1 MSDPLFDNINLDFE
15 FLTRE
20 QAARQ
25 RSAPTAED
33 IFKFLPG
40 IEDVVDREAFTA
52 EYDKGIAALMN
63 SDIDRMDGF
72 FEAFGE
78 EMFRQ
83 EQLLLAVDDLDLN
96 PFTDDKTVEGETAA
110 RRRVVEAR
118 RALEM
123 QGKEG
128 ETGVFTAQGGRGLG
142 ESINEMLVTPAITAF
157 GGGLA
162 GLFGGPAAPVTVPA
176 GMAVGYKGGQALGA
190 ARLADRVYNQSM
202 MEYQN
207 NLMEENRRRYINGE
221 DMISYDLEDSRLYA
235 GRAVAVELMMELT
248 TSRIPGLRTV
258 PKGAKKT
265 GKGVGGKA
273 VTDFTDA
280 ELSAIR
286 GGAKQHVR
294 KFAANTLRQS
304 GQEAFEEGFAGLA
317 NDSLAEL
324 QEFVSGDE
332 LNVQGR
338 FDVGGYFQDAL
349 LGAVGGSAFGSL
361 HYTQQAAASVGLRA
375 AQRAA
380 LGPQAR
386 QARDTAAEIADIESG
401 ALEADASEFGALS
414 EEAQQE
420 RVDQTRE
427 DAEAASQRAADAG
440 QRASDLQ
447 AEAAKDDGPSM
458 EEQQSKIDEA
468 VAERD
473 EAFADYNKLARR
485 VRLYNEVFGKRVTDA
500 GTQTVE
506 EHLGKMSKA
515 KTKSDEGDAASTPF
529 SVRAKAAYTIAEK
542 AAVALGDRLGV
553 NVVFVDGG
561 QNTENDSTTG
571 WFAYQVEAKDSK
583 PTVVLRSADAI
594 GQIISEGGV
603 KSEVGAMYLRGLV
616 AHEAIHAVQF
626 YNPELYRHIRSL
638 MDDSRVLQAA
648 QGYSKDLYQVE
659 GLGNTRPV
667 APGTQALMAL
677 LHTANPDSS
686 VFGEDA
692 AAFVEAEGAARLIE
706 EGARKFDGK
715 VESLLARIG
724 LLGGKAQHAQRVL
737 RVLEAAAAKEG
748 GLAAAEAPVGGSRA
762 TMLASMR
769 FDQLLTGEAQRA
781 REEQEREA
789 REKAADAL
797 EEEMRDGVTPEDVDA
812 ALEEE
817 GIDPDEATESDVA
830 KARIAVAVDNN
841 MRSDNLAEFYG
852 ATDEELRV
860 TMYHGTRFPFAE
872 SDVFDPSLS
881 ELGLHLSANPIVANT
896 FADSQLGTGDQR
908 VYPLVA
914 RMENPLRL
922 LDPMSWNETTVGVGV
937 TYELGIPT
945 AEAIVDMRRMEA
957 DAFTDV
963 VTSKLDAMTRGVRM
977 RRLADKTGMD
987 LLFKISETLRND
999 GPEAAAEQ
1007 IRKIANARQKVMTK
1021 QGRETPVFAK
1031 EVYNRRMQRY
1041 IQSLGYDSVVYV
1053 NRAEMENTIG
1063 GGTAGNDNLPA
1074 FPSIAVSDR
1083 LSQEDL
1089 REEIV
1094 SDAVWAEEAEKMGLR
1109 PEDSYIVFDAN
1120 QVKSATGNNG
1130 SFSLNASIAKARISR
1145 PGPDVDS
1152 GSLTST
1158 MLGDVPPE
1166 RHGEL
1171 LAAAQVAANL
1181 DLEEIRHTEWVG
1193 EMRKSPHANTLTI
1206 PTAAEFTEVDSEGN
1220 PRIRAFRITGTN
1232 VVYALKRV
1240 EQGQDED
1247 NPTFDGY
1254 EWTGLANNETNA
1266 RDVVPIVAGHAILMA
1281 DGKPV
1286 RGDYFD
1292 VRKPGSL
1299 VGKLPALYRRVGFK
1313 ITGRVEFDPQF
1324 LDPETFPAQLEAW
1337 KADGWNPEYNYDESN
1352 PEPEVVGGERVPSNL
1367 PAVEYAVLDGLSEA
1381 ELSSIRSGGLRA
1393 WAAVAGQR
1401 SGSPVIR
1408 SRDASQQAE
1417 DGTRRVDEGRSE
1429 QRDVGD
1435 VSGRP
1440 ADAVADGEG
1449 RGEPDQGTGRAA
1461 DDTVRPSTDG
1471 EARPQRKRQ
1480 GQVNLTKLAVL
1491 AQAEARNKDVAELAR
1506 MMIGMDLLPD
1516 AEWYRLHKEWK
1527 DSGTKLESKSPE
1539 AAAFR
1544 EYANAHARSVGLPG
1558 RNTKG
1563 SGPVAKEQRNLLQR
1577 ALNYRSIAAAGRLK
1591 TLLGIDGSEVSEAQ
1605 AADLRALYVEA
1616 IAQGIAAVS
1625 SNSELSD
1632 AEMWYGTTIS
1642 NMVRVLN
1649 NRVPGLR
1656 RTDPN
1661 FQENRVVFTMILAIM
1676 SNGEKIDRN
1685 MAKAIEAFNTY
1696 VETGVLKAPAGY
1708 RVGADF
1714 VTIQQLR
1721 EHFGS
1726 WTEVANWMKQ
1736 RGTVGEV
1743 NARIRQLK
1751 KDMDEAGQDNDRLK
1765 EISGELVD
1773 QDGYNALVIGP
1784 KIGSFYLNMNENWNP
1799 ITMDIWFTRTIAR
1812 VGGITTRVQ
1821 KRATSDFRFYR
1832 RLIRLRNHYGN
1843 SIDQDRQYI
1852 RERVSPKQ
1860 RKTVDNI
1867 FGRIVEGRQTKR
1879 DMGKLEEYQ
1888 KEHAVKSGA
1897 EANRDEWAISIHKY
1911 NPEFRDNENRASVLD
1926 KVSPQGEIAE
1936 DFNDT
1941 LEADHKAYRIAKFK
1955 EADPLKKVV
1964 LTVVNGYA
1972 KDREAE
1978 MDAPNTGGERAAMR
1992 VITTEAVARA
2002 NEIVEEQ
2009 TGKPGRITNAAA
2021 QANLWYLEKG
2031 IYFAMVQSP
2040 QYGDPRAQDF
2050 ASAADKVTKDMGFFL
2065 EGDVDQG
2072 GSDPKIA
2079 KARVHPVLGDSKT
2092 AGEHKDFNDAD
2103 GVEDEDAPIA
2113 EAVVAHGRISRPQL
2127 EGRLNQLSNKLSTDE
2142 AMLAEMY
2149 GIAPFMNDT
2158 LKNIVDEQKDLLG
2171 SRLGMSPALAA
2182 DRGLTAGLAAAKA
2195 VALAER
2201 RMARQERQD
2210 AIRKKR
2216 DQLKASEAKRIA
2228 KLKEGF
2234 AEQKQKLRDQFKERL
2249 AKMTKAERTRK
2260 KAALQRALEGHIK
2273 ALENQEKRYERRIKK
2288 MQNKNAEVAQLR
2300 SMLVDMVTTHL
2311 PSASRGKFIK
2321 RLTRKNLTAGQ
2332 MSKISDEIL
2341 RESAMVDLRGA
2352 KQRVKAARK
2361 KYGKSG
2367 RKMANETREAIDAD
2381 LARAEQLLTTDL
2393 TEMDYESIRRLAG
2406 EVEALI
2412 GEANGKYDADRES
2425 FKDEKNPRSQGIM
2438 TRIEAVL
2445 DFLVDRPGKPRKGRA
2460 IGTRRAGEL
2469 AGGLGRNG
2477 GLDLRAALSLIG
2489 LKGEHKLLTRAEDR
2503 KKLDA
2508 RELIEVTNAVLRE
2521 YGYRNLQDFVAR
2533 TSGSKGLGRQ
2543 EFVDF
2548 TYRDK
2553 EGDIQVVTLSLG
2565 QAMKLL
2571 AMDEHTM
2578 EQLRKQN
2585 RKDPTKVQEIAFT
2598 NVTQPVEGGES
2609 IFGFDLAADI
2619 ETFREQMLDERPEL
2633 HEIIMRL
2640 KDVRNKLLKPKAM
2653 AALFRLTG
2661 NTPPSTEDYEPRK
2674 IRMDSPAV
2682 KDEDQIAQMANA
2694 GTVGPRFA
2702 ENAGMTIRRTGGG
2715 VTLVG
2720 DFMGDYM
2727 EHAENSLNLA
2737 HMAEPTRILW
2747 SVLSDREAGEAIARV
2762 YGDEYLSNLR
2772 IQIGYGTGLLQANMD
2787 AGPLGEIVA
2796 MAAGSAIALNDMTFF
2811 KVLFGG
2817 LNNMILSP
2825 DISVAQAITGI
2836 TRAFE
2841 LVATGRLN
2849 NFMEEKVYPNSG
2861 YMWDRDHASHVDR
2874 RVVFTREDGL
2884 ANEKDLASF
2893 TDIMESTL
2901 TSMGGLMESLASG
2914 NLSETKTHLN
2924 DIRKAVSGI
2933 SKAIPVLRVL
2943 DRVIQAAAVLSQ
2955 ADAASITKEDVLA
2968 GAEIMRDTQNTSS
2981 PLDDARATARLR
2993 VKGGLLS
3000 YLLTFSSD
3008 PLKTQSRMLEAE
3020 TFGEVAKANMVAVV
3034 NNAAIGVMA
3043 QMMSMAV
3050 LAALL
3055 DDDDERD
3062 QALNE
3067 LNKARIKNG
3076 WDQALVAELIT
3087 RKFGVLGFLFS
3098 YPASAV
3104 YEAVSDNVMHG
3115 TRIDARYAEKLAT
3128 ESLTPIGV
3136 VPLLIGTIGD
3146 LTRAFGEPD
3155 DVKRAE
3161 AREDLLFRVLQYGLG
3176 LPLNRIQ
3183 KYGDAFLTE
3192 TNRAEVRSADYLMKK
3207 MNEEFSR
3214 SAQRGVDSANKE
3226 YQRAKKLRDRREKL
3240 RNR

>member
-1 MSDPLFDNINLDFE
+1 
-15 FLTRE
+15 
-20 QAARQ
+20 
-25 RSAPTAED
+25 
-33 IFKFLPG
+33 
-40 IEDVVDREAFTA
+40 
-52 EYDKGIAALMN
+52 
-63 SDIDRMDGF
+63 
-72 FEAFGE
+72 
-78 EMFRQ
+78 
-83 EQLLLAVDDLDLN
+83 
-96 PFTDDKTVEGETAA
+96 
-110 RRRVVEAR
+110 
-118 RALEM
+118 
-123 QGKEG
+123 
-128 ETGVFTAQGGRGLG
+128 
-142 ESINEMLVTPAITAF
+142 
-157 GGGLA
+157 
-162 GLFGGPAAPVTVPA
+162 
-176 GMAVGYKGGQALGA
+176 
-190 ARLADRVYNQSM
+190 
-202 MEYQN
+202 
-207 NLMEENRRRYINGE
+207 
-221 DMISYDLEDSRLYA
+221 
-235 GRAVAVELMMELT
+235 
-248 TSRIPGLRTV
+248 
-258 PKGAKKT
+258 
-265 GKGVGGKA
+265 
-273 VTDFTDA
+273 
-280 ELSAIR
+280 
-286 GGAKQHVR
+286 
-294 KFAANTLRQS
+294 
-304 GQEAFEEGFAGLA
+304 
-317 NDSLAEL
+317 L
-324 QEFVSGDE
+324 QEFVTGDE
-332 LNVQGR
+332 LNVEGR
-338 FDVGGYFQDAL
+338 FDISNYGRDAL
-349 LGAVGGSAFGSL
+349 IGAISGSAFGNL
-361 HYTQQAAASVGLRA
+361 NYAQQLAGNQVARTTKRA
-375 AQRAA
+375 L
-380 LGPQAR
+380 LGPAAR

-401 ALEADASEFGALS
+401 SLEADASEFGAMG

-427 DAEAASQRAADAG
+427 DAETARQRAADAG
-440 QRASDLQ
+440 QRAADLQ
-447 AEAAKDDGPSM
+447 AEVGKEDGPSM
-458 EEQQSKIDEA
+458 EEQQPKIDEA
-468 VAERD
+468 IAERD

-485 VRLYNEVFGKRVTDA
+485 VRLYNEVFGKKVTDA

-506 EHLGKMSKA
+506 EHLGNMSKP
-515 KTKSDEGDAASTPF
+515 KTNSEEGDAASTPF
-529 SVRAKAAYTIAEK
+529 TVRAKAAYTQAEK
-542 AAVALGDRLGV
+542 AAAALGRRLGV
-553 NVVFVDGG
+553 EVVFADGG
-561 QNTENDSTTG
+561 ENTRNDATTG
-571 WFAYQVEAKDSK
+571 WFAYQVESK
-583 PTVVLRSADAI
+583 EGRPTVVLRSADAI
-594 GQIISEGGV
+594 GQLAGRDGESAEIGS
-603 KSEVGAMYLRGLV
+603 MYLRGLV

-638 MDDSRVLQAA
+638 MDDSRVLEAA
-648 QGYSKDLYQVE
+648 QNYAADLYGGEGIDVE
-659 GLGNTRPV
+659 TSAPM
-667 APGTQALMAL
+667 APGTQALVAL
-677 LHTANPDSS
+677 LNAGNPDSS

-692 AAFVEAEGAARLIE
+692 AAFVEAEGTARLIE
-706 EGARKFDGK
+706 EGARRFDGK
-715 VESLLARIG
+715 VESFLARIG
-724 LLGGKAQHAQRVL
+724 LLGGRAQNAQRVL
-737 RVLEAAAAKEG
+737 RVLEAAAAEEG
-748 GLAAAEAPVGGSRA
+748 GLASAEAPIGGSRA
-762 TMLASMR
+762 TLLAGMR
-769 FDQLLTGEAQRA
+769 FDNMLAGEAERA

-841 MRSDNLAEFYG
+841 IRADNLSEFYG
-852 ATDEELRV
+852 TTDEDLRV

-872 SDVFDPSLS
+872 NDVFDPSLS
-881 ELGLHLSANPIVANT
+881 ELGLHLTANPIVANT

-914 RMENPLRL
+914 RIENPLRL
-922 LDPMSWNETTVGVGV
+922 VDPMSWNETTVGIGV

-945 AEAIVDMRRMEA
+945 SEAIVGMRRMEA

-1041 IQSLGYDSVVYV
+1041 IQSLGYDSVVYL
-1053 NRAEMENTIG
+1053 NRAEMEDTVN
-1063 GGTAGNDNLPA
+1063 GGTSTVESLVSVLPA
-1074 FPSIAVSDR
+1074 TVADR
-1083 LSQEDL
+1083 FSQQDL
-1089 REEIV
+1089 RLRIIDDQTFQTGALEI
-1094 SDAVWAEEAEKMGLR
+1094 GLV
-1109 PEDSYIVFDAN
+1109 PEDSHIVFDAN
-1120 QVKSATGNNG
+1120 QIKSATGNNG
-1130 SFSLNASIAKARISR
+1130 SFSLNASIAKARVR
-1145 PGPDVDS
+1145 RAGPDVDS

-1352 PEPEVVGGERVPSNL
+1352 PEPEAVGGERVPSNL

-1381 ELSSIRSGGLRA
+1381 ELSSIRRGGLRA
-1393 WAAVAGQR
+1393 WLAVAEQR

-1471 EARPQRKRQ
+1471 EARPRRKRQ

-1491 AQAEARNKDVAELAR
+1491 AQSEARNKDAGELAR

-1527 DSGTKLESKSPE
+1527 DSGTKLESNSKE
-1539 AAAFR
+1539 AVAFR
-1544 EYANAHARSVGLPG
+1544 EYADAHARSVGLPG

-1577 ALNYRSIAAAGRLK
+1577 TLNYRSIAAAGRLK
-1591 TLLGIDGSEVSEAQ
+1591 TLLGIDGSEVSEDQ

-1625 SNSELSD
+1625 TNSELRD

-1661 FQENRVVFTMILAIM
+1661 FKENRVVFTMVLAIM
-1676 SNGEKIDRN
+1676 SNGENIERN
-1685 MAKAIEAFNTY
+1685 MAKAIEAFNNY

-1751 KDMDEAGQDNDRLK
+1751 KDMDAAGQDNDRLK

-1773 QDGYNALVIGP
+1773 QDGYNALIIGP

-1821 KRATSDFRFYR
+1821 KRATSDFRFFR
-1832 RLIRLRNHYGN
+1832 RVIRLRNHYGN

-1852 RERVSPKQ
+1852 RDRVSTKQ

-1867 FGRIVEGRQTKR
+1867 FGRIAEGRQTKR
-1879 DMGKLEEYQ
+1879 DMNKLEEYQ

-1897 EANRDEWAISIHKY
+1897 EANRDEWSISIHKY

-1941 LEADHKAYRIAKFK
+1941 LEADHKAYRVAKFK

-2072 GSDPKIA
+2072 SSDPKIA

-2092 AGEHKDFNDAD
+2092 AAEHKDFNDTD
-2103 GVEDEDAPIA
+2103 SVEDEDAPIA
-2113 EAVVAHGRISRPQL
+2113 EAVTAHARISRRQL
-2127 EGRLNQLSNKLSTDE
+2127 DGRLNQLNNKLQQDE
-2142 AMLAEMY
+2142 AALAEMY

-2201 RMARQERQD
+2201 RMARQERQE

-2249 AKMTKAERTRK
+2249 AKMTKAERTRN
-2260 KAALQRALEGHIK
+2260 KAALQRALAGRIK
-2273 ALENQEKRYERRIKK
+2273 ALENQEKRYERKIRR

-2361 KYGKSG
+2361 KYGK
-2367 RKMANETREAIDAD
+2367 RKMNDETREAIDAD

-2393 TEMDYESIRRLAG
+2393 TEMDYDGIRRLAG

-2425 FKDEKNPRSQGIM
+2425 FKDEKNPRSEGIM

-2548 TYRDK
+2548 TYRDQ

-2585 RKDPTKVQEIAFT
+2585 RKDPTKVQEVAFT

-2633 HEIIMRL
+2633 SEIVLRL
-2640 KDVRNKLLKPKAM
+2640 KDVRNKFLKPKAM

-2661 NTPPSTEDYEPRK
+2661 NTPPTTEDYEPRK

-2682 KDEDQIAQMANA
+2682 KDEDQVAQMANA
-2694 GTVGPRFA
+2694 GAVGPRFA

-2715 VTLVG
+2715 VTLIG

-2772 IQIGYGTGLLQANMD
+2772 IQMGYGTGLLQANMD

-2817 LNNMILSP
+2817 LNNMFLSP
-2825 DISVAQAITGI
+2825 DISVVQAITGI

-2849 NFMEEKVYPNSG
+2849 NFMEETVYPNSG

-2933 SKAIPVLRVL
+2933 SKAIPVLRML

-2955 ADAASITKEDVLA
+2955 ADASSVTKEDVLA

-3020 TFGEVAKANMVAVV
+3020 TFGEVAKANMIAVV

-3050 LAALL
+3050 MAALL

-3076 WDQALVAELIT
+3076 WDQALVAELIG

-3098 YPASAV
+3098 YPVSAI

-3136 VPLLIGTIGD
+3136 VPLMIGTIGD

-3155 DVKRAE
+3155 DAKRAE

-3176 LPLNRIQ
+3176 LPINRIQ
-3183 KYGDAFLTE
+3183 KYGDAALTE

-3207 MNEEFSR
+3207 MDEQFSR
-3214 SAQRGVDSANKE
+3214 FAQRGVDDANEE
-3226 YQRAKKLRDRREKL
+3226 YQRAKKQRDRAEKL